1 MNIPDVIYKEIPSPI
16 KDCTFPVALTDDT
29 MNERKEKVLDRM
41 RKRRLDK
48 LLVYCDV
55 EHSGNFSYLIGFYT
69 RFEEAVLVLDKNG
82 EMVLM
87 LGNEN
92 LNKCSKARFQCR
104 PIHVSLFSLPNQPNR
119 NDKSFAELL
128 SEAGLESGQRIG
140 IVGWKLFSGT
150 ADVTDEMF
158 DIPCFILDAVRR
170 LVGDTRL
177 ITNETALFIGSDGA
191 RITNN
196 ANEIAHYEFGASL
209 ASDCILDAMDAIETG
224 VSELTLGD
232 KLTRFGQHTSV
243 TTIAS
248 TGERFVKGNL
258 FPTDRVVRIGDPIS
272 LTVGYSGGLSSRAG
286 YAVHSRDELSD
297 SAKAYLEELAIPYF
311 RAYAKWLEAI
321 RIGMTGGELYR
332 MIETVLPKSEYNW
345 SLCPGHLTA
354 EEEWLSSPIYEN
366 SCDILQSGM
375 IFQIDIIPSRP
386 GMSGVS
392 AESTIVLADTEL
404 KNQIRREYPDLW
416 NRMQNRTRYIK
427 DSLAIDLSD
436 DVLPMC
442 STVGYL
448 RPYLLDRKK
457 ALAFSF
463 STQYGT

>member
-1 MNIPDVIYKEIPSPI
+1 MSSLDVIYKEIPSPE
-16 KDCTFPVALTDDT
+16 KDCALPVALTDNT
-29 MNERKEKVLDRM
+29 MSGRKKKILDRM
-41 RKRRLDK
+41 HRKHLDK

-69 RFEEAVLVLDKNG
+69 RFEEAVLILDKGG

-92 LNKCSKARFQCR
+92 LNKCSKARFPCR

-119 NDKSFAELL
+119 TDKSFAELL
-128 SEAGLESGQRIG
+128 SEAGLRKGQRIG
-140 IVGWKLFSGT
+140 IVGWKLFTCT
-150 ADVTDEMF
+150 ADDAETMF
-158 DIPCFILDAVRR
+158 DVPGFILDAVRH
-170 LVGDTRL
+170 LVGDPHL
-177 ITNETALFIGSDGA
+177 ISNETALFIGKDGA
-191 RITNN
+191 RITNTV
-196 ANEIAHYEFGASL
+196 NEIAHYEFGASL
-209 ASDCILDAMDAIETG
+209 ASDCILDAMDAVEAG

-258 FPTDRVVRIGDPIS
+258 FPADRVVRIGDPIS

-286 YAVHSRDELSD
+286 YAVHSRSELPN
-297 SAKAYLEELAIPYF
+297 SAKTYLEELAVPYF
-311 RAYAKWLEAI
+311 RAYAKWLETV

-332 MIETVLPKSEYNW
+332 TIETVLPKAEYNW

-366 SCDILQSGM
+366 SCEILQSGM

-392 AESTIVLADTEL
+392 AESTIVLADDEL
-404 KNQIRREYPDLW
+404 KRQIRREYPDLW
-416 NRMQNRTRYIK
+416 NRMQNRIRYIK
-427 DSLAIDLSD
+427 ERLTIDLSGD
-436 DVLPMC
+436 ILPMC

-448 RPYLLDRKK
+448 RPYLLNRKK
-457 ALAFSF
+457 ALVISS
-463 STQYGT
+463 STQSET